1 MKFMITKIGTFEDD
15 RALILERA
23 NIYCLKSRG
32 RDMWLKL
39 AKVLS
44 RRRKGNLR

>member
-1 MKFMITKIGTFEDD
+1 MITKIGTFEDD
-15 RALILERA
+15 RALMLERA

-32 RDMWLKL
+32 KDMWWKL

-44 RRRKGNLR
+44 LRRKENL